1 MLGCRRPPRR
11 CPIPVELTIL
21 IASYLEP
28 EHVRRIEASVPG
40 VRVAYEPDLLA
51 PPRFPADHTGWPGFR
66 RAPAQEAR
74 FLAHLAAADVLFDLD
89 RRLAPRLPELAPRLR
104 WIQATSSGIG
114 PLVRQAGLDGSG
126 IRLTNAAGIHAVPL
140 AEHALLS
147 LLYFV
152 KEVPA
157 RRRDQRAHRWE
168 RTCGRELRG
177 MTVGVVGLGA
187 VGREIARVL
196 RAVGMRV
203 VGVRRTPVTDPAEQ
217 HADEV
222 LTPDRL
228 PELLARCDALV
239 LIAPHTPETE
249 GMIGARELA
258 RLPQGAILVNLA
270 RGALV
275 DEDALVRA
283 LRSGHLGGAALDV
296 AAVEPLPEESPL
308 WDLPN
313 VLITAHSASTV
324 ARENERLTDL
334 FVANLRRFVAG
345 EPLINELMP

>member
-66 RAPAQEAR
+66 RTPAQEAR

-249 GMIGARELA
+249 GMSAPASSRGFRRARSWSTSAAAPWSTRTRSCAPCA
-258 RLPQGAILVNLA
+258 RATSAAPRSTWRPSSRCPRRA
-270 RGALV
+270 RCGTC
-275 DEDALVRA
+275 
-283 LRSGHLGGAALDV
+283 
-296 AAVEPLPEESPL
+296 P
-308 WDLPN
+308 
-313 VLITAHSASTV
+313 TC
-324 ARENERLTDL
+324 
-334 FVANLRRFVAG
+334 
-345 EPLINELMP
+345 